1 MKTYRVIVAPV
12 AAKSIGECARYI
24 AEVGGKPETA
34 AKWVD
39 RVYERIGSSEA
50 FPQRHSLAEEN
61 NHREYEIRQQI
72 FGNYVVL
79 YSIDEEE
86 ATVHVVGFRQG
97 QRLPR
102 PEDLPERLGE

>member
-24 AEVGGKPETA
+24 SEVGGKPETA
-34 AKWVD
+34 AKWID
-39 RVYERIGSSEA
+39 RVYERINSLEA

-61 NHREYEIRQQI
+61 SHRDYEIRQQI

-79 YSIDEEE
+79 YSIDEQNL
-86 ATVHVVGFRQG
+86 AVHIVGFRQG

-102 PEDLPERLGE
+102 PQDLPDSLGE